1 METLKKITIL
11 LFVLS
16 FLSCESKRKKEA
28 DEIVLNEMVIE
39 KNSGESNFRKA
50 VREGM
55 PPSEAFAKF
64 GVL

>member
-1 METLKKITIL
+1 VPVAAIDK
-11 LFVLS
+11 V
-16 FLSCESKRKKEA
+16 
-28 DEIVLNEMVIE
+28 VEMVIE